1 MATLPT
7 AEICAGDT
15 LTGVDGDEYKIQS
28 VYRQNEHHRGFVDA
42 TDMHGNFMKFDQS
55 RIVPDGPQRFRI
67 LRVEE
72 LDPVETVEHP
82 AHYGGKDDPY
92 EVIKVIDA
100 WGLGFKLGNVVKY
113 VARAG
118 KKDPSK
124 ELEDLRKARFYIN
137 HRITELEG

>member
-1 MATLPT
+1 MAQKREH
-7 AEICAGDT
+7 EIFPGNAIED
-15 LTGVDGDEYKIQS
+15 VDGEIYTVQS
-28 VYRQNEHHRGFVDA
+28 VHPELVTNKGYVRVSGPRGGGKVEV
-42 TDMHGNFMKFDQS
+42 S
-55 RIVPDGPQRFRI
+55 RIIPTGPGKFRI

-113 VARAG
+113 IARAG
-118 KKDPSK
+118 KKDSTK
-124 ELEDLRKARFYIN
+124 ELEDLHKARFYIN
-137 HRITELEG
+137 HRITELEEK

>member
-1 MATLPT
+1 MAQKLATT
-7 AEICAGDT
+7 IYAGDT
-15 LTGVDGDEYKIQS
+15 ITGIDGETYKIQS
-28 VYRQNEHHRGFVDA
+28 VNRPHQNSQGFVEA
-42 TDMHGNFMKFDQS
+42 TDKNGEWVKFHFS
-55 RIVPDGPQRFRI
+55 RIVPDGPKHFRI
-67 LRVEE
+67 LRLEE